1 MTTQFA
7 SGCKGL
13 LDSSRVCLNTYPES
27 LAVSSRSVSMIKPG
41 RQGPEGQLDETVA
54 YPSIGSSQSFVDG
67 FPADDDLLNSN
78 LGHYAIRDVIG
89 NGSMGRVYRG
99 EHLGLARPCAIKV
112 MNPGLLVAQP
122 SIREQ
127 FWAEARAA
135 ANLVHPHVV
144 TVHNLGSDRGYHFIE
159 MEYVPGGI
167 TLKEEI
173 RRKGGLDPLAA
184 TIVTRDVVLALS
196 AAHERGLVHRD
207 VKPSNVL
214 LTPNGRAKLADFGQV
229 RHVNELEMLSGL
241 VAGTPTAMAPE
252 LFQGVAASP
261 HSDLYAVGIMYF
273 ELLAARVP
281 YLSDDISSIIRQHT
295 HEPIPDVRKW
305 DDRVPEI
312 VQNAIAACLAK
323 SPRDR
328 PATAEEFADSLK
340 SIIAQLRDTDLLI
353 REALEGLDCFIQGA
367 NEHYRLVFR
376 LPSDRIQE
384 VYIEVLTG
392 RHLERLLTIFSVCA
406 PADPQNHE
414 FALRLNAELT
424 HGALSVRE
432 MDGRPMYVMTRTF
445 NRDHV
450 NAADIRA
457 ALKEIA
463 RRGDWVE
470 QRLTDVDLY

>member
-1 MTTQFA
+1 MTQPHPPP
-7 SGCKGL
+7 
-13 LDSSRVCLNTYPES
+13 SSNRV
-27 LAVSSRSVSMIKPG
+27 
-41 RQGPEGQLDETVA
+41 DETVA
-54 YPSIGSSQSFVDG
+54 YPPPSSSNAFIDG
-67 FPADDDLLNSN
+67 FPEHDDLVNSE
-78 LGHYAIRDVIG
+78 LGHYAIGKVIG
-89 NGSMGRVYRG
+89 NGSMGRVYAA
-99 EHLGLARPCAIKV
+99 EHLGLARPCAVKV

-122 SIREQ
+122 AIREQ

-159 MEYVPGGI
+159 MEYVEGGI

-214 LTPNGRAKLADFGQV
+214 LTPAGRAKLADFGLV
-229 RHVNELEMLSGL
+229 RHIDEAELLSGR
-241 VAGTPTAMAPE
+241 VAGTPSAMAPE
-252 LFQGVAASP
+252 LFQGVTASP
-261 HSDLYAVGIMYF
+261 YSDLYAVGVMYF
-273 ELLAARVP
+273 ELLSARLP
-281 YLSDDISSIIRQHT
+281 YLSDDLTTLIQQHT
-295 HEPIPDVRKW
+295 HQAIPDVRNW
-305 DDRVPEI
+305 DDRVPELI
-312 VQNAIAACLAK
+312 HLAITSCMAK
-323 SPRDR
+323 RPEDR
-328 PATAEEFADSLK
+328 PASAEEFADALK
-340 SIIAQLRDTDLLI
+340 LIISQLRDTDLLI
-353 REALEGLDCFIQGA
+353 RESLEGLDCFVQGA
-367 NEHYRLVFR
+367 NERYRLVFR

-384 VYIEVLTG
+384 VYIEVLSG
-392 RHLERLLTIFSVCA
+392 RHQERLLTIFSVCA
-406 PADPQNHE
+406 PASPAHHE

-432 MDGRPMYVMTRTF
+432 MDGQPMYVMTRTF
-445 NRDHV
+445 HRDHV
-450 NAADIRA
+450 SATELRA